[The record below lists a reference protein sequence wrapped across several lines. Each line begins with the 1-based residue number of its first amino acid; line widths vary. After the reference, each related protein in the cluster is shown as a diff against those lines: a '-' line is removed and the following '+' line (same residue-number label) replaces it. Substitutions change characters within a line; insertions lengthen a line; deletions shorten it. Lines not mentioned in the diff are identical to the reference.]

1 MRELT
6 FKGYLEQ
13 QLCEMSGYKS
23 KSLYKFAKSSADNAR
38 LKNVL
43 CLYLNNY
50 ANDSLKI
57 KIRKKYPAIAD
68 ECKKT
73 EYKSAESFD
82 DSLSDYKTIY
92 ENYLYKRD
100 LKKSE
105 NKIIRLMQKQI
116 TLAKQEKGISNYRIY
131 KSLNLNPGNIN
142 AFLTNGDVTKV
153 GLNTARTILAFVR
166 DCR

>member
-13 QLCEMSGYKS
+13 QLCELSGYKS

-50 ANDSLKI
+50 TNESLKI
-57 KIRKKYPAIAD
+57 KIQKKYPYVAE
-68 ECKKT
+68 ECKRTAGKN
-73 EYKSAESFD
+73 AADFD
-82 DSLSDYKTIY
+82 DSLSEYRTVY

-105 NKIIRLMQKQI
+105 NKIIMLMQRQI
-116 TLAKQEKGISNYRIY
+116 TAVKQEKGISNYRVY
-131 KSLNLNPGNIN
+131 KNLSLNPGNIN

-166 DCR
+166 DYK

>member
-1 MRELT
+1 MRKLT

-50 ANDSLKI
+50 TNENLKM
-57 KIRKKYPAIAD
+57 KIQRKYPYISD
-68 ECKKT
+68 ECKRTADKNT
-73 EYKSAESFD
+73 AGFD
-82 DSLSDYKTIY
+82 DSLSEYRTIY

-100 LKKSE
+100 LKSSE
-105 NKIIRLMQKQI
+105 NKIIMLMQKQI
-116 TLAKQEKGISNYRIY
+116 NLIKQEKGISNYRIY
-131 KSLNLNPGNIN
+131 KSLRLNPGNIN
-142 AFLTNGDVTKV
+142 AFLSNGDVTKV
-153 GLNTARTILAFVR
+153 GLNTARAILSFVR
-166 DCR
+166 GYK